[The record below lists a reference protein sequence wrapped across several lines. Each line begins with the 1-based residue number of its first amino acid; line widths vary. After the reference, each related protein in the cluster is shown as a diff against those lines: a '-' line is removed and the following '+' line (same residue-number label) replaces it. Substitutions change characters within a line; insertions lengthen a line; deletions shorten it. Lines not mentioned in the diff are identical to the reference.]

1 MSVAKMIFFNFEP
14 SVVNHTEES
23 EQNGCEQNENTMRE
37 HLAICDQKIALIEAD
52 IKQSVTGTA
61 KVVADVEKLSARYD
75 PSFCI
80 IQFLLYFECG
90 LPFFL
95 IFLISSADSRQS
107 TVTSKSSKAKNRRLI
122 AFWSNLLMNP
132 RNSSMTWLRLKN
144 QFRIPTDQPPVLIN
158 R

>member
-1 MSVAKMIFFNFEP
+1 MIFFNFEP

-23 EQNGCEQNENTMRE
+23 EQNGCEQNENTLRE

-80 IQFLLYFECG
+80 IQFSLYFECG
-90 LPFFL
+90 LPFFPNL
-95 IFLISSADSRQS
+95 SYIIGRFKTIHSDVKVIESKEPKIDRILVKFADESKKFINDLAAVKKSIQDSDGSASGAD
-107 TVTSKSSKAKNRRLI
+107 KSVS
-122 AFWSNLLMNP
+122 
-132 RNSSMTWLRLKN
+132 
-144 QFRIPTDQPPVLIN
+144 
-158 R
+158 